1 MSGQWRVDPTGRF
14 EYRWW
19 DGDRYTEHVA
29 RYGEQLEDP
38 AGIPDPAA
46 LTRTIEVGFG
56 STERQNRWTVGFRI
70 VLAIP
75 HLVWIWLVTVAAV
88 FVLVVGWFAA
98 LFTGRLP
105 DGIARFLHQVVQ
117 YHVRLL
123 AYVYLM
129 RDDYPPFNLSD
140 ERYPVVV
147 ETHPGPLNRWAVL
160 FRIVLAL
167 PVLIVVNWLSF
178 GVTISLIVVWI
189 VVLAKGRMPGMLA
202 QALGAVIRYEA
213 RTYGYTMLLT
223 PEYPVGLYGDKDPY
237 AEIRA
242 SGLEV
247 PGAAAPDAPPRTARL
262 HLGVGAKRLVTLFLV
277 IGVAYNVAN
286 NVLTWQTDE
295 QDLSVPTAAVV
306 AEPPP
311 SGE

>member
-1 MSGQWRVDPTGRF
+1 MSGEWRVDPTGRF

-19 DGDRYTEHVA
+19 DGERYTEYVA
-29 RYGEQLEDP
+29 RHGEQLEDP

-56 STERQNRWTVGFRI
+56 STERQNRWTVG
-70 VLAIP
+70 
-75 HLVWIWLVTVAAV
+75 
-88 FVLVVGWFAA
+88 
-98 LFTGRLP
+98 
-105 DGIARFLHQVVQ
+105 
-117 YHVRLL
+117 
-123 AYVYLM
+123 
-129 RDDYPPFNLSD
+129 
-140 ERYPVVV
+140 
-147 ETHPGPLNRWAVL
+147 

-223 PEYPVGLYGDKDPY
+223 SEYPVGLYGDKDPY
-237 AEIRA
+237 GEIRR

-247 PGAAAPDAPPRTARL
+247 PGTAASGAPPRTARL
-262 HLGVGAKRLVTLFLV
+262 HLGIGAKRLVTLFLV
-277 IGVAYNVAN
+277 MGIAYNVAN
-286 NVLTWQTDE
+286 NVLTWRTDE
-295 QDLSVPTAAVV
+295 QDLSVATAAVV
-306 AEPPP
+306 GEPPP